1 MIGYSGHDNGIAMSL
16 AAYVLGARIV
26 EKHFTLDRTWRG
38 TDHRF
43 SLEPQ
48 GLHKL
53 LRDLERGRVALG
65 DGVKRVHPSEIAPI
79 EKMSKKLVAARD
91 LPEGHVLTAADIAA
105 KSPGNGLDPS
115 HTEQLIGAR
124 LLRTLEPDEALLFA
138 DLELPHTAP
147 GPRGRFARPIRDAV
161 GTATT
166 NGR

>member
-1 MIGYSGHDNGIAMSL
+1 MSL

-53 LRDLERGRVALG
+53 MRDLERGRVALG

-91 LPEGHVLTAADIAA
+91 LPEGYTLTAADIAA
-105 KSPGNGLDPS
+105 KSPGDGLDPS
-115 HTEQLIGAR
+115 HAEQLVGAR
-124 LLRTLEPDEALLFA
+124 LLRPVRLDEALLFDQLVLA
-138 DLELPHTAP
+138 DLPS
-147 GPRGRFARPIRDAV
+147 GPRARFARPVRDAV
-161 GTATT
+161 GSVAS
-166 NGR
+166 NGH